1 MTYIHNILT
10 KKINRNKMYRNFR
23 KYVKNMKKW
32 YLENQFKNNGINK
45 DLYNKLMT
53 IMRLFIKQI
62 IKEKIS
68 SILKIIDIESFDM
81 QIYILNKKTR

>member
-1 MTYIHNILT
+1 MTYINNIQI

-45 DLYNKLMT
+45 DLYNKLM
-53 IMRLFIKQI
+53 IIIRLFIKQI
-62 IKEKIS
+62 IKDKIS
-68 SILKIIDIESFDM
+68 SILKIIDIKVFLYGNSL
-81 QIYILNKKTR
+81 IK

>member
-1 MTYIHNILT
+1 MTYINNIQI

-45 DLYNKLMT
+45 DLYNKLM
-53 IMRLFIKQI
+53 IIIRLFIKQI
-62 IKEKIS
+62 IKDKIS
-68 SILKIIDIESFDM
+68 SILKIIDIKVFLYGNLL
-81 QIYILNKKTR
+81 IK